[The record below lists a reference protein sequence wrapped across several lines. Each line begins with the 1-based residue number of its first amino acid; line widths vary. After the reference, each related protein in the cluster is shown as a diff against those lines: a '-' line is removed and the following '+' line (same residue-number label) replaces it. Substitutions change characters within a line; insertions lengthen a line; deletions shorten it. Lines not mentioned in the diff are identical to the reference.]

1 MRRWHLHTVTLLL
14 LTLALAACPAR
25 TRLTEIEPE
34 PPLRVGITPT
44 TPPMIFK
51 QGEEIVGVEADFARA
66 LARGLG
72 RTLRFVEIPWEG
84 QVTALLDRRTDIIMS
99 GMTITVGRRVR
110 IAFSEP
116 YLSSGLLAMTHR
128 RNKKKF
134 NTVKKILDTSDDVG
148 VRRGTTSEQFVED
161 MMRDARPITY
171 LSHKDAMLDLR
182 RSRIEIFIDDAPMIA
197 WLVSENEAEFAVHR
211 ESLKREP
218 LGWGMRQSDT
228 MLRGA
233 VDEMLALWKRDGT
246 VEQIIRRWMPF
257 YPGLQENRQGEDSY
271 SGG

>member
-14 LTLALAACPAR
+14 LTLALAACPPR
-25 TRLTEIEPE
+25 TRVTVAEPE
-34 PPLRVGITPT
+34 PPLRVGITAT
-44 TPPMIFK
+44 TPPLIFR
-51 QGEEIVGVEADFARA
+51 QGEDIVGVEADFARA
-66 LARGLG
+66 LAQGLG
-72 RTLRFVEIPWEG
+72 RSLQFVEVPWEG

-99 GMTITVGRRVR
+99 GMTITVGRQVR

-116 YLSSGLLAMTHR
+116 YLSSGLLAMMHR
-128 RNKKKF
+128 RNKKKYD
-134 NTVKKILDTSDDVG
+134 TAKKILDTTDDVG

-171 LSHKDAMLDLR
+171 LSHKDAVLDLR

-197 WLVSENEAEFAVHR
+197 WLVSENESEFSVLR

-218 LGWGMRQSDT
+218 LGWGMRRGDT
-228 MLRGA
+228 GLRGA
-233 VDEMLALWKRDGT
+233 VDEQLAHWKRDGT
-246 VEQIIRRWMPF
+246 VDQIIRRWMPF
-257 YPGLQENRQGEDSY
+257 YPGLRENQKGEDSY

>member
-1 MRRWHLHTVTLLL
+1 MRKWHLHTVTLLL
-14 LTLALAACPAR
+14 LALTLAACPPKTR
-25 TRLTEIEPE
+25 TTMIEPD

-51 QGEEIVGVEADFARA
+51 QGDDIVGVEADFARA
-66 LARGLG
+66 LALALG
-72 RTLRFVEIPWEG
+72 RSLQFVEVPWQG

-99 GMTITVGRRVR
+99 AMTITVGRQVR
-110 IAFSEP
+110 IAFSQP
-116 YLSSGLLAMTHR
+116 YLNSGLLAMTQR

-134 NTVKKILDTSDDVG
+134 NSVKKVLDTSNDVG

-161 MMRDARPITY
+161 MMRDARPIPY
-171 LSHKDAMLDLR
+171 LSHKDAVLDLQ

-197 WLVSENEAEFAVHR
+197 WLVSENESEFSVLR
-211 ESLKREP
+211 EPLKREP
-218 LGWGMRQSDT
+218 LGWGMRISD
-228 MLRGA
+228 MKLRGA
-233 VDEMLALWKRDGT
+233 VDEQLAHWKRDGT

-257 YPGLQENRQGEDSY
+257 YPGLRENQRNDDSY